1 MSVLDLFS
9 LAGRS
14 AIVTDGHL
22 AGDAI
27 RLDRALRM
35 APRRSCS

>member
-1 MSVLDLFS
+1 MRIED
-9 LAGRS
+9 RS

-22 AGDAI
+22 AGEAI

-35 APRRSCS
+35 APR

>member
-1 MSVLDLFS
+1 MRIE
-9 LAGRS
+9 GRS

-35 APRRSCS
+35 APRRSRA